1 VYNTLGLFTSKG
13 LVREI
18 LIDRERVFYDTNRAE
33 HYHLYNVDSGE
44 LHDVMNTEIQVEAP
58 RLPEGMRI
66 VDTDVIFRVS
76 SKP

>member
-1 VYNTLGLFTSKG
+1 
-13 LVREI
+13 
-18 LIDRERVFYDTNRAE
+18 VFYDTNRAE